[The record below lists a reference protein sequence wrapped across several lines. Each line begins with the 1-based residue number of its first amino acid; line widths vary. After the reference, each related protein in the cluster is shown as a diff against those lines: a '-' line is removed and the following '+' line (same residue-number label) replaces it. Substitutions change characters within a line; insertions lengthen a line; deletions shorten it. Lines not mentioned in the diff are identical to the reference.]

1 MRAVIEM
8 RAEDYDASEKGQMC
22 YGCLR
27 KTPQKSQ
34 FLKEEEE
41 QKKKWIGVISQIKA
55 KRLQ

>member
-8 RAEDYDASEKGQMC
+8 RAEDYDDSEKGQMC

-41 QKKKWIGVISQIKA
+41 QKKNGQVLLV
-55 KRLQ
+55 R